1 MTVSNQKRGILVILG
16 HSRHDSLCGAIA
28 SRYIQGARD
37 KGRSVRELR
46 LGDLTFDPILHEGYD
61 GEQPLEPDLIA
72 AQEAIAWA
80 NHVVLVYPT
89 WWGSFPALLKGFI
102 DRTFLPGFAF
112 QYRKDSP
119 FWDRLLTGR
128 SARLI
133 ATMDT
138 PPWYFRL
145 VFRQPGNHTLKRT
158 IMQFCGFKPVR
169 VTNFGSVKASDAKTR
184 QKWLEKAYALGQAG
198 L

>member
-1 MTVSNQKRGILVILG
+1 MVLNQNRGILVILG

-28 SRYIQGARD
+28 ARYVQGARD
-37 KGRSVRELR
+37 SGRPVRELR
-46 LGDLTFDPILHEGYD
+46 LGEIAFDPILHNGYGSD
-61 GEQPLEPDLIA
+61 QALEPDLVA
-72 AQEAIAWA
+72 AQEAIAWSR
-80 NHVVLVYPT
+80 HVVLVYPT
-89 WWGSFPALLKGFI
+89 WWGSFPTLLKGFI

-169 VTNFGSVKASDAKTR
+169 VTNFGSVKASTAAIR
-184 QKWLEKAYALGQAG
+184 QKWLDKTYALGQAG